1 MDPNYQK
8 NSKGGYFCPKRTRSD
23 SNFLRKSV
31 NQNPYR
37 KPAGGKKTYIKKQ
50 KLEKYSIED
59 IIHLKSHHLSQQE
72 PANPLYKRPILNSNT
87 NADSWRFVP
96 KAIKSDL
103 DSLTKCLKA
112 LLNKLTPTNL
122 DQISAKISEQMNKE
136 ASKIFSGLLLNKACM
151 EFKYNET
158 YCQLSKALI
167 SLFPYFREDL
177 LLACQSIFE
186 SETWDWTDLGL
197 GKRKMLGLVGFIGE
211 LMNSRILSTKVLI
224 SCCELLM
231 QKNTE
236 QAAEGV
242 CYLLSVCSGAFSSKY
257 KELAHNLIN
266 QLQEQAEKFS
276 SRIKFQVVDLIESK
290 KIHSIIMQQKEK
302 PHKLR

>member
-1 MDPNYQK
+1 MEANHQ
-8 NSKGGYFCPKRTRSD
+8 NSTQGGYFRPKRTRSD
-23 SNFLRKSV
+23 SHFLRKSA

-37 KPAGGKKTYIKKQ
+37 KPAGKKTYIKKQ
-50 KLEKYSIED
+50 KQEKYSIDD
-59 IIHLKSHHLSQQE
+59 IIQLKSHHFSQQE
-72 PANPLYKRPILNSNT
+72 PASSLHKRRIICTGND
-87 NADSWRFVP
+87 ADWRFIP
-96 KAIKSDL
+96 KVIKSDL
-103 DSLTKCLKA
+103 DSLTKSLKA

-122 DQISAKISEQMNKE
+122 DLISCKISEQMSSE
-136 ASKIFSGLLLNKACM
+136 AFKIFSGLLLHKACM

-158 YCQLSKALI
+158 YCQLAKALI
-167 SLFPYFREDL
+167 SLFPCFREDL

-186 SETWDWTDLGL
+186 SGTWDWTDLGL

-211 LMNSRILSTKVLI
+211 LMNSRILSTKVLM
-224 SCCELLM
+224 SCCELLI

-266 QLQEQAEKFS
+266 QLQEQAENFS

-302 PHKLR
+302 PHKLRRG

>member
-1 MDPNYQK
+1 MDSKYQK
-8 NSKGGYFCPKRTRSD
+8 TSQEGYFCPKRTRSD
-23 SNFLRKSV
+23 SNFLSKSV

-37 KPAGGKKTYIKKQ
+37 KPAPGTKTYIKKQ
-50 KLEKYSIED
+50 KAEKYSIAF
-59 IIHLKSHHLSQQE
+59 IIQQKSHRLSQQE
-72 PANPLYKRPILNSNT
+72 PANPLCKRRMVSSNSNP
-87 NADSWRFVP
+87 DSWRFVP
-96 KAIKSDL
+96 KLIKSDL
-103 DSLTKCLKA
+103 DSLTKALKA

-136 ASKIFSGLLLNKACM
+136 ASKVFSGLLLNKACM

-158 YCQLSKALI
+158 YCQLAKALI
-167 SLFPYFREDL
+167 LLFPYFREDL
-177 LLACQSIFE
+177 LLACQRIFE
-186 SETWDWTDLGL
+186 SETWDWTDMGL
-197 GKRKMLGLVGFIGE
+197 GKRKTLGLVGFIGE

-224 SCCELLM
+224 SCCELLI

-266 QLQEQAEKFS
+266 QLQEQAQKFS
-276 SRIKFQVVDLIESK
+276 SRIKFQVIDLIESK
-290 KIHSIIMQQKEK
+290 KIHSIIMQQEEK
-302 PHKLR
+302 PHKL